1 MASRQIDIDALRR
14 RREGLRP
21 PPAMGGFEKADW
33 FRPEAKGYYYLYIA
47 PPCEQAAPW
56 PGVACDVH
64 YKVGEKERTVV
75 CLGEENDVLW
85 GEDQALLDAI
95 DARNERVRD
104 AHPDWETVFD
114 DVTNGIPPCPVCE
127 YVDQAGDEQVSRDMG
142 RSRVFYFNVALI
154 KFVPE
159 GSSVEQPTP
168 ISKLK
173 LLAWSARAAIGDK
186 ILDFITVDGVDISDP
201 NRAIL
206 VKFSKVKRGGK
217 VSKPQYDV
225 KYEVALDPRTSQKPM
240 ALPPPLMAQLSKIE
254 KGGPNYVFDI
264 IANQCSGHDRLRE
277 EVGLEAQG
285 AAGGGVDE
293 GVDQPPE
300 CYETSCD
307 VTNDFCKQC
316 PFKVPCAAA
325 CGVKWPP
332 ASPAARSSAPPSTSP
347 SGRPASSSATTTT
360 PRTAAA
366 PVARTAART
375 APATAPATAPLDD
388 DAILEDRI
396 PEDFP
401 PTEDASPLED
411 NAYNVDAQVAKELDA
426 ELEQLMGGQPA
437 KTAAKPAP
445 AQSAAPRAAAPRPTA
460 TSGAARPR
468 PTGTR
473 A

>member
-1 MASRQIDIDALRR
+1 MATRPLDIDALRR

-21 PPAMGGFEKADW
+21 PPATGGFEKTEW
-33 FRPEAKGYYYLYIA
+33 FRPEAKGHYYLYIA

-75 CLGEENDVLW
+75 CLGAENDVLW
-85 GEDQALLDAI
+85 GEEPALLDAI

-114 DVTNGIPPCPVCE
+114 DVENGIPPCPTCE
-127 YVDQAGDEQVSRDMG
+127 FVEQADDEELARNTG
-142 RSRVFYFNVALI
+142 RCRVFYFNVAVI

-159 GSSVEQPTP
+159 GSSTEQPTP

-173 LLAWSARAAIGDK
+173 LLAWSAKSMIGDK

-201 NRAIL
+201 SRAIL
-206 VKFSKVKRGGK
+206 VKFSKLTRGGK
-217 VSKPQYDV
+217 VKNPKYNV
-225 KYEVALDPRTSQKPM
+225 KYEVALDAKTSQKPM
-240 ALPPPLMAQLSKIE
+240 AIPPPLAAQLGKIE

-264 IANQCSGHDRLRE
+264 MANQCSGHGNLRE
-277 EVGLEAQG
+277 ELGLDAQASGTGSPADEEAG
-285 AAGGGVDE
+285 
-293 GVDQPPE
+293 DQPPD

-332 ASPAARSSAPPSTSP
+332 ASPTARSSAPPSTSP
-347 SGRPASSSATTTT
+347 SGRSAPSTTTT
-360 PRTAAA
+360 TANRTTT
-366 PVARTAART
+366 ARTVAK
-375 APATAPATAPLDD
+375 PAPATAPLDD
-388 DAILEDRI
+388 DQILEERV

-401 PTEDASPLED
+401 TQDAAGAED
-411 NAYNVDAQVAKELDA
+411 NDNGYNVDSEVAKELDA
-426 ELEQLMGGQPA
+426 ELEQLMGQQPA

-445 AQSAAPRAAAPRPTA
+445 AQTQAAAPRAAAPRPTSNA
-460 TSGAARPR
+460 GVGRPR